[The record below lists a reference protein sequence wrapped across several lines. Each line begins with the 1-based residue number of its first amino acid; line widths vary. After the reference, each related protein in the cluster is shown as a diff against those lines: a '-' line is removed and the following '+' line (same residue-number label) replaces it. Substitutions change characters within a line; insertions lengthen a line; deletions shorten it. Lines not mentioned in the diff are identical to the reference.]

1 MEAQEIR
8 MRCLEAAQAST
19 KTVGAVAPPDAI
31 IARAREFETFVV
43 GDLTPLPVPTTKTKK
58 AAAE

>member
-19 KTVGAVAPPDAI
+19 KTVGAVAPASAI
-31 IARAREFETFVV
+31 VERAREFEAYVV
-43 GDLTPLPVPTTKTKK
+43 GEPEKPVKTTAKK

>member
-8 MRCLEAAQAST
+8 MRCLEAAQTAT
-19 KTVGAVAPPDAI
+19 KAHGSVAPADAI
-31 IARAREFETFVV
+31 VRVAREFEAYVV
-43 GDLTPLPVPTTKTKK
+43 GEPEKPAKATAKK